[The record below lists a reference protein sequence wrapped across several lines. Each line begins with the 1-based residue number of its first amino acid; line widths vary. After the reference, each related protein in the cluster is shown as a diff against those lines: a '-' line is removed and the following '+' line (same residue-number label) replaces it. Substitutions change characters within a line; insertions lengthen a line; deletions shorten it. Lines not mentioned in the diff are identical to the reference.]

1 MNYHLIRTDDM
12 LNGDGI
18 RVVLFVSG
26 CSHYCNHCH
35 NLETWDNNS
44 GKLFNETAIELIIK
58 ELEKDY
64 ISGITLSGG
73 DPLYKNNL
81 DEVLS
86 LIKEIKNKF
95 PNKNIWIYSGYTW
108 EELDEKRLEIVKLC
122 DIFCDGKFIEEL
134 ADVNT
139 PWVGSTNQRVID
151 IKKTLSN
158 NNIPVLH

>member
-35 NLETWDNNS
+35 NSETWDSNS
-44 GKLFNETAIELIIK
+44 GKLFNEEAIELIIK

-73 DPLYKNNL
+73 DPLYENNL

-108 EELDEKRLEIVKLC
+108 EELDERRLEIVKLC
-122 DIFCDGKFIEEL
+122 DVFCDGKFNEEF

-151 IKKTLSN
+151 IKKTLLN
-158 NNIPVLH
+158 NNVPVLH